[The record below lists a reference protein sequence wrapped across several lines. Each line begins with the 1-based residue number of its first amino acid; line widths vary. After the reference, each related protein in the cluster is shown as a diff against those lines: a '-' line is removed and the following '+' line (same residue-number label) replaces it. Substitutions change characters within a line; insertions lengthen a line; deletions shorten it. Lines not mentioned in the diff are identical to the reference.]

1 MVRILYLK
9 EIFIMKNA
17 KKILCLLLAISM
29 VFSFVACSKDKEN
42 VPSSSDN
49 TNVKDKTNE
58 DSKEDV
64 KTVYPFKFTDDS
76 GKELILEKVPEK
88 IASGAPSITETVY
101 AIGAQDKLVG
111 VTEYCNY
118 PEEAKQKEIIG
129 GYTGPNVEKII
140 ELGVDLYITDTI
152 ADDVKKTLNDAGV
165 MVAVITAKN
174 YNDIFAKIALIG
186 EVLDKKQDSEN
197 LLESMKNRQEAALN
211 AISGLKG
218 KKVFHEVWHDPLMTS
233 GPGTFI
239 DEMIKM
245 CGGENIAGD
254 AESPYPEFSVE
265 KLIERNPEV
274 YLTADDGFKTVDDI
288 KARTGYDQID
298 AIKNDRIYFLDAD
311 VISRPGPRIV
321 EALELIAEAMYPE
334 VFEGK

>member
-1 MVRILYLK
+1 
-9 EIFIMKNA
+9 MKNT

-29 VFSFVACSKDKEN
+29 VFSFVACSKDKED

-49 TNVKDKTNE
+49 ANVNDQTKE

-64 KTVYPFKFTDDS
+64 KSVFPFKFTDDS
-76 GKELILEKVPEK
+76 GKEILLEKVPEK
-88 IASGAPSITETVY
+88 IASGAPSITEIVY
-101 AIGAQDKLVG
+101 AVGAQDKLVG
-111 VTEYCNY
+111 VTEHCNY

-140 ELGVDLYITDTI
+140 ELGVDLFITDTI
-152 ADDVKKTLNDAGV
+152 ADDVKQTLNDAGITVVV
-165 MVAVITAKN
+165 MTAKN
-174 YNDIFAKIALIG
+174 YNDIYNKIASIG
-186 EVLDKKQDSEN
+186 EMLDAKQAAEN
-197 LLESMKNRQEAALN
+197 LIDDMKGRQEAALN

-239 DEMIKM
+239 DEIIKM
-245 CGGENIAGD
+245 CGGENIASD

-298 AIKNDRIYFLDAD
+298 AVKNERIYFLDAD

>member
-1 MVRILYLK
+1 
-9 EIFIMKNA
+9 MKNS

-29 VFSFVACSKDKEN
+29 VFSFVACSKDKVD

-49 TNVKDKTNE
+49 ANDNDQTNE
-58 DSKEDV
+58 DSEDV
-64 KTVYPFKFTDDS
+64 KSVYPFKFTDDS
-76 GKELILEKVPEK
+76 GKEILLEKAPEK

-129 GYTGPNVEKII
+129 GYTGPNVEKLI
-140 ELGVDLYITDTI
+140 ELGVDLFITDFI
-152 ADDVKKTLNDAGV
+152 ADDVKQTLNDAGV
-165 MVAVITAKN
+165 VVAVMTAKN
-174 YNDIFAKIALIG
+174 YDDIFNKIALIG
-186 EVLDKKQDSEN
+186 EMLDAKQASEN
-197 LLESMKNRQEAALN
+197 LLDDMNSRQEAALKT
-211 AISGLKG
+211 IEGLKS

-233 GPGTFI
+233 GPGSFV
-239 DEMIKM
+239 DEIIKM

-254 AESPYPEFSVE
+254 AESAYPEFSVE

-274 YLTADDGFKTVDDI
+274 YLTADDGLKTVDDI

-298 AIKNDRIYFLDAD
+298 AIKNERIYFLDAD

>member
-1 MVRILYLK
+1 
-9 EIFIMKNA
+9 MKNS
-17 KKILCLLLAISM
+17 KKILCLLLAIIM
-29 VFSFVACSKDKEN
+29 VFSFVACTKDKED

-49 TNVKDKTNE
+49 ANDNDQTNE
-58 DSKEDV
+58 DSEDV
-64 KTVYPFKFTDDS
+64 KSVYPFKFTDDS
-76 GKELILEKVPEK
+76 GKEILLEKAPEK

-129 GYTGPNVEKII
+129 GYTGPNVEKLI
-140 ELGVDLYITDTI
+140 ELGVDLFITDFI
-152 ADDVKKTLNDAGV
+152 ADDVKQTLNDAGV
-165 MVAVITAKN
+165 VVAVMTAKN
-174 YNDIFAKIALIG
+174 YDDIFNKIALIG
-186 EVLDKKQDSEN
+186 EMLDAKQASEN
-197 LLESMKNRQEAALN
+197 LLDDMNSRQEAALKT
-211 AISGLKG
+211 IEGLKS

-233 GPGTFI
+233 GPGSFV
-239 DEMIKM
+239 DEIIKM

-254 AESPYPEFSVE
+254 AESAYPEFSVE

-274 YLTADDGFKTVDDI
+274 YLTADDGLKTVDDI

-298 AIKNDRIYFLDAD
+298 AIKNERIYFLDAD